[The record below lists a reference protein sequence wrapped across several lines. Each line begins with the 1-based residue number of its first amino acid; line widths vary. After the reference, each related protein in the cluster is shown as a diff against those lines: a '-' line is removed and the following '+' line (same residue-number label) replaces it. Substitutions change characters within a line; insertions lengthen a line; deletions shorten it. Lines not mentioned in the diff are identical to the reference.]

1 MQRHLVTLFESLG
14 GDHHARDVSRVL
26 RVVHTINQ
34 KNGNR
39 VEVLWVNNRFEV
51 DEPVKYVFNDLIAK
65 VIPEPKA
72 RPTARTGAVKGIRPH
87 KNKFTTDSLNWT
99 RLCDLQKLIEIR
111 GGDVG
116 EGLREP
122 MAFYLC
128 NFYGLRYHK
137 DLATRPVDD
146 WAEFRQL
153 CLQAAPHWDS
163 KKIRDKTSNI
173 YQKTRQMAQG
183 KTVEYQGRQYPAL
196 YTPKNQTLIDTFQM
210 TDDELKLMSSII
222 SESEKQR
229 RNTESKREKRQKEG
243 KISREKYE
251 ANSITKNKPWEKLG
265 MSRAKWYRLGKPE
278 A

>member
-1 MQRHLVTLFESLG
+1 M
-14 GDHHARDVSRVL
+14 
-26 RVVHTINQ
+26 
-34 KNGNR
+34 
-39 VEVLWVNNRFEV
+39 
-51 DEPVKYVFNDLIAK
+51 
-65 VIPEPKA
+65 
-72 RPTARTGAVKGIRPH
+72 
-87 KNKFTTDSLNWT
+87 FTH
-99 RLCDLQKLIEIR
+99 RLPPL
-111 GGDVG
+111 
-116 EGLREP
+116 
-122 MAFYLC
+122 
-128 NFYGLRYHK
+128 YGLRYHK